1 MADCRKL
8 YEYCYFVH
16 KVREFLEQ
24 GLTRDAA
31 VDRAVVYCIKADIL
45 KDFLTRHRAE
55 VKDVILTEYDEKRH
69 ERTLREEAKAQGM
82 KEGIKK
88 GIQEGEFKKARE
100 MAAEM
105 LRDGIAPEKVKAYA
119 KLGDEQWDEL
129 LKSLGMADQV

>member
-1 MADCRKL
+1 M
-8 YEYCYFVH
+8 
-16 KVREFLEQ
+16 
-24 GLTRDAA
+24 
-31 VDRAVVYCIKADIL
+31 
-45 KDFLTRHRAE
+45 
-55 VKDVILTEYDEKRH
+55 ILTEYDEKRH

-105 LRDGIAPEKVKAYA
+105 LRDDIAPEKVKAYA

-129 LKSLGMADQV
+129 LKSLEMADQV

>member
-1 MADCRKL
+1 M
-8 YEYCYFVH
+8 
-16 KVREFLEQ
+16 
-24 GLTRDAA
+24 
-31 VDRAVVYCIKADIL
+31 
-45 KDFLTRHRAE
+45 
-55 VKDVILTEYDEKRH
+55 ILTEYYEKRH

-82 KEGIKK
+82 KE